1 MMERDMRP
9 IPQDTGTLLDQLEE
23 LYPPRCRRPDE
34 SEREHER
41 YAGKVDLIAELK
53 ARFNR

>member
-1 MMERDMRP
+1 MRP
-9 IPQDTGTLLDQLEE
+9 LPQDTGTLLDQLDE
-23 LYPPRCRRPDE
+23 LYPPRCRKPDE

>member
-1 MMERDMRP
+1 MRP
-9 IPQDTGTLLDQLEE
+9 LPKDTGTLLDHLDA
-23 LYPPRCRRPDE
+23 LYPPRCRKPDE

-53 ARFNR
+53 ARFQRS